1 MILNNGEINMY
12 RSRSLLALMITLTL
26 LISACVFTGQKAED
40 KSIDLKAQMPTD
52 PSLIEGQL
60 DNGLRYFIK
69 KNGKPE
75 NRAEL
80 RLVINA
86 GSIMEDEDQLG
97 LAHLLEHLAFN
108 GTEDFPKLDLVNYL
122 EGIGMRF
129 GPDLN
134 AYTSFDETVYMLQV
148 PTDSLNQM
156 AMGFKILENWAHK
169 VSLEGE
175 EIDKER
181 GVVVEEWRL
190 GQGAGQRIFDKQIPV
205 LFKGSRYAERLP
217 IGSMDIIEN
226 ADHETVR
233 RFYRDWYR
241 PDLMAV
247 VAVGDFDPVDIESRI
262 KSLFS
267 SIPKRAGTRERKV
280 YDVPGHSEVLYAIA
294 SDPEATRSSVN
305 ILFKHAARVDRTA
318 GEYRENI
325 VERIYHEMLNARFS
339 ELSQTADAPFL
350 YAFSTKWGWARTSEM
365 IALGAGVVDGGIPA
379 GLEAVLIEGERVR
392 RHGFTKTELDRAKK
406 SILKSMETLYH
417 EKDKQESR
425 GYASELI
432 RHFLEEEAVSGI
444 EYEYQ
449 LYKETVPGIGLKEVN
464 ALAQQFIT
472 DDNRVVMASGPEKEG
487 VTVPDEAELA
497 AVMASISTLN
507 IQPYIDN
514 VSTDPLISELP
525 TAGKV
530 VEKKYHE
537 DIDTYELRLSNGVRV
552 VLKSTDFKND
562 EILFQAYSPGGYS
575 VFQDEDLVTG
585 KMADKLMDYSGLGN
599 FSLMDLQKL
608 MAGKDVA
615 TTPYI
620 NALYEGLRGSVSP
633 NDLEMLFQMIYLQFT
648 ASRQDEEAVAALMTQ
663 FRSQLENK
671 SLSPEAAYG
680 DTLAATMNRYHHR
693 RQPMTVEKLGLV
705 DLNRAQEL
713 YDERFEDAGD
723 FTFLFVGSFKIET
736 MLPFITQYLASL
748 PATGRNETWVDEGVM
763 IPEGKIEKEVKRG
776 VEPKSRTRIIFP
788 GKFDYSRQ
796 NRYDMYSMMQVLN
809 IRLREVLR
817 EDMGG
822 VYGVSVWASMSKEP
836 QAEYSLN
843 VTFGCAPDR
852 VQELTD
858 AVLAEI
864 KKIMSEAP
872 DQTNIDKVK
881 EAQRREREIN
891 IQTNSYWLNSLA
903 VYYREGRELSDFMKF
918 NELIDGFSAEDARA
932 AAAKYFDLD
941 NMIQVT
947 LNPED

>member
-1 MILNNGEINMY
+1 MH
-12 RSRSLLALMITLTL
+12 RSRSLMSILIALTL
-26 LISACVFTGQKAED
+26 VMSACVFTGHDTVES
-40 KSIDLKAQMPTD
+40 SIDLAAQMPVD
-52 PSLIEGQL
+52 PSLIEGEL
-60 DNGLRYFIK
+60 DNGLKYFIK

-80 RLVINA
+80 RLVVNA

-108 GTEDFPKLDLVNYL
+108 GTVDFPKMELINYL

-148 PTDSLNQM
+148 PTDSVNQM
-156 AMGFKILENWAHK
+156 ATGFKILENWAHK

-175 EIDKER
+175 EIEKER

-190 GQGAGQRIFDKQIPV
+190 GQGAGQRIFDKQIPI

-217 IGSMDIIEN
+217 IGSMDVIKN
-226 ADHETVR
+226 ASHESIR
-233 RFYRDWYR
+233 RFYQDWYR

-247 VAVGDFDPVDIESRI
+247 VAVGDFDPADIEARI
-262 KSLFS
+262 KTLFGD
-267 SIPKRAGTRERKV
+267 IPRATEVRDRKV
-280 YDVPGHSEVLYAIA
+280 YDVPGHPEVLYAIA

-305 ILFKHAARVDRTA
+305 ILFKHPARIDRTA

-325 VERIYHEMLNARFS
+325 VERIYHEMLNSRFS
-339 ELSQTADAPFL
+339 ELSQKADAPFL

-365 IALGAGVVDGGIPA
+365 AALGAGVVDGGIPA
-379 GLEAVLIEGERVR
+379 GLEAVLVEGERVR
-392 RHGFTKTELDRAKK
+392 RHGFTSTELDRAKK
-406 SILKSMETLYH
+406 SVLRSMEKLYQ
-417 EKDKQESR
+417 ERDKQESR

-444 EYEYQ
+444 EYEFQ
-449 LYKETVPGIGLKEVN
+449 LYMETVPGIGLDEVN
-464 ALAQQFIT
+464 ALAQKFIT
-472 DDNRVVMASGPEKEG
+472 DENRIVMASGPEKEG
-487 VTVPDEAELA
+487 VSVPEEAELA
-497 AVMASISTLN
+497 AVMAGIANLSID
-507 IQPYIDN
+507 PYVDQ
-514 VSTDPLISELP
+514 VSTEPLISELP
-525 TAGKV
+525 QAGTV

-537 DIDTYELRLSNGVRV
+537 DIDTYEIRLSNGVKV

-562 EILFQAYSPGGYS
+562 EILFQAFSPGGYS
-575 VFQDEDLVTG
+575 VFKDEDLITG
-585 KMADKLMDYSGLGN
+585 KMADKLMDNSGLGN

-608 MAGKDVA
+608 MAGKAVA

-620 NALYEGLRGSVSP
+620 DALYEGLRGSVSP
-633 NDLEMLFQMIYLQFT
+633 NDIELLFQLIYLQFT
-648 ASRQDEEAVAALMTQ
+648 GSRQDEEAVAALMTQ
-663 FRSQLENK
+663 IRSQLENK
-671 SLSPEAAYG
+671 SQSPEAAYS
-680 DTLAATMNRYHHR
+680 DTLNATMNLYHPR
-693 RQPMTVEKLGLV
+693 RQPMTVETLDRV

-713 YDERFEDAGD
+713 YDDRFQDAGD
-723 FTFLFVGSFKIET
+723 FTFLFVGNFQNET
-736 MLPFITQYLASL
+736 LMPHILQYLGSL
-748 PATGRNETWVDEGVM
+748 PATGRNETWTDEGVM
-763 IPEGKIEKEVKRG
+763 KPKGKINKEVKRG

-788 GKFDYSRQ
+788 GKFEYTRQ
-796 NRYDMYSMMQVLN
+796 NRYDMYSMMQVLR

-822 VYGVSVWASMSKEP
+822 VYGVGVWASMSKEP
-836 QAEYSLN
+836 EAEYSLN

-858 AVLAEI
+858 AVMFEI
-864 KKIMSEAP
+864 NMLIKETP
-872 DQTNIDKVK
+872 DQVNVGKVK

-891 IQTNSYWLNSLA
+891 IQENSYWLNSLA

-918 NELIDGFSAEDARA
+918 NELIEGFSGDDAQA
-932 AAAKYFDLD
+932 AAAKYFNLD
-941 NMIQVT
+941 QMVQVT

>member
-1 MILNNGEINMY
+1 MH
-12 RSRSLLALMITLTL
+12 RSRSHLALLSLLIALTL
-26 LISACVFTGQKAED
+26 VLSACVFTGQDTTES
-40 KSIDLKAQMPTD
+40 SIDLNAQMPVD

-60 DNGLRYFIK
+60 DNGLKYFIK
-69 KNGKPE
+69 VNRKPE

-80 RLVINA
+80 RLVVNA

-108 GTEDFPKLDLVNYL
+108 GTEDFPKQDLVNYL

-148 PTDSLNQM
+148 PTDSVNQM
-156 AMGFKILENWAHK
+156 ATGFKILENWAHK

-190 GQGAGQRIFDKQIPV
+190 GQGAGQRIFDKQLPI
-205 LFKGSRYAERLP
+205 LFQGSRYADRLP
-217 IGSMDIIEN
+217 IGSMDIIQN
-226 ADHETVR
+226 ASYETVQ

-247 VAVGDFDPVDIESRI
+247 VAVGDFDPADIEARI
-262 KSLFS
+262 KALFGA
-267 SIPKRAGTRERKV
+267 IPKRDETRERTV
-280 YDVPGHSEVLYAIA
+280 YDAPGHSEILYAVA

-305 ILFKHAARVDRTA
+305 ILFKHPSSVDRTA
-318 GEYRENI
+318 GEYRDNI
-325 VERIYHEMLNARFS
+325 VERIYHEMLNGRFS
-339 ELSQTADAPFL
+339 ELSQKADAPFL

-365 IALGAGVVDGGIPA
+365 LALGAGVVDGGIPA
-379 GLEAVLIEGERVR
+379 GLQAVLVEGERVR
-392 RHGFTKTELDRAKK
+392 RHGFTTTELDRAKK
-406 SILKSMETLYH
+406 SVLRSMEKLYQ
-417 EKDKQESR
+417 ERDKQESR
-425 GYASELI
+425 GYATELI

-449 LYKETVPGIGLKEVN
+449 LYVETLPGIDLEEVN
-464 ALAQQFIT
+464 ALAQKFIT
-472 DDNRVVMASGPEKEG
+472 DENRVVMASGPEKEG
-487 VTVPDEAELA
+487 VSVPEEAELA
-497 AVMASISTLN
+497 AVMASISSLT
-507 IQPYIDN
+507 IEPYVDQ
-514 VSTDPLISELP
+514 VSTEPLIAELP
-525 TAGKV
+525 QAGEV
-530 VEKKYHE
+530 VEKTYHE
-537 DIDTYELRLSNGVRV
+537 DIDTYELRLSNGVKV

-562 EILFQAYSPGGYS
+562 EILFQAFSPGGYS
-575 VFQDEDLVTG
+575 VFKDEDLVTG
-585 KMADKLMDYSGLGN
+585 KMADKLMDYSGIGN

-608 MAGKDVA
+608 MAGKEVA

-633 NDLEMLFQMIYLQFT
+633 TDLEMLFQMIYLQFT
-648 ASRQDEEAVAALMTQ
+648 GSRQDEEAVAALMTQ

-671 SLSPEAAYG
+671 SQSPEAAYS
-680 DTLAATMNRYHHR
+680 DTLSATMNNYHPR
-693 RQPMTVEKLGLV
+693 RQPMTVEKLDLV

-713 YDERFEDAGD
+713 YDDRFADAGD
-723 FTFLFVGSFKIET
+723 FTFLFVGTFKFET
-736 MLPFITQYLASL
+736 MLPLIQQYLGAL

-763 IPEGKIEKEVKRG
+763 TPAGMITKEVKRG
-776 VEPKSRTRIIFP
+776 VEPKSRTRIVFP
-788 GKFDYSRQ
+788 GKFDYTRQ
-796 NRYDMYSMMQVLN
+796 NRYDMYSMMQVLR

-822 VYGVSVWASMSKEP
+822 VYGVGVWASMSKEP
-836 QAEYSLN
+836 KAKYSLN

-852 VQELTD
+852 VDELTD
-858 AVLAEI
+858 AVLVEI
-864 KKIMSEAP
+864 KKIINESP
-872 DQTNIDKVK
+872 DSVNVDKVK

-891 IQTNSYWLNSLA
+891 IKQNSYWLNSLA

-918 NELIDGFSAEDARA
+918 NELIEGFSAEDAQA
-932 AAAKYFDLD
+932 AAAQYFDLD
-941 NMIQVT
+941 SMIQVT

>member
-1 MILNNGEINMY
+1 MH
-12 RSRSLLALMITLTL
+12 RSRSHLSLLSLLIALTL
-26 LISACVFTGQKAED
+26 LMSACVFTGQDADES
-40 KSIDLKAQMPTD
+40 SIDLNAEMPTD

-60 DNGLRYFIK
+60 DNGLKYFIK

-86 GSIMEDEDQLG
+86 GSIMEDDDQLG

-108 GTEDFPKLDLVNYL
+108 GTEDFPKQELVNYL

-148 PTDSLNQM
+148 PTDSVNQM
-156 AMGFKILENWAHK
+156 ATGFKILENWAHK

-205 LFKGSRYAERLP
+205 LFKGSRYADRLP
-217 IGSMDIIEN
+217 IGSMDVVKN
-226 ADHETVR
+226 ASHESVR
-233 RFYRDWYR
+233 RFYNDWYR

-247 VAVGDFDPVDIESRI
+247 VAVGDFDPADIEARI
-262 KSLFS
+262 KALFGA
-267 SIPKRAGTRERKV
+267 IPKATETRDRTV
-280 YDVPGHSEVLYAIA
+280 FDVPGQSEVLYAVA

-305 ILFKHAARVDRTA
+305 ILFKHPAGIDRTA

-339 ELSQTADAPFL
+339 ELSQKADAPFL

-365 IALGAGVVDGGIPA
+365 VALGAGVVDGGIPA

-392 RHGFTKTELDRAKK
+392 RHGFTSTELDRAKK
-406 SILKSMETLYH
+406 SVLRSMEALYQ
-417 EKDKQESR
+417 ERDKQESR

-432 RHFLEEEAVSGI
+432 RHFLKEEAVSGI
-444 EYEYQ
+444 EYEFQ
-449 LYKETVPGIGLKEVN
+449 LYQETIPGIHLGEIN
-464 ALAQQFIT
+464 ALAQKFIT
-472 DDNRVVMASGPEKEG
+472 DENRVVMASGPEKEG
-487 VTVPDEAELA
+487 VSVPGEAELA
-497 AVMASISTLN
+497 AVMASIAALN
-507 IQPYIDN
+507 IDPYVDQ
-514 VSTDPLISELP
+514 VSNEPLIPELP
-525 TAGKV
+525 KAGTV

-537 DIDTYELRLSNGVRV
+537 DIDTYELRLSNGVKV

-575 VFQDEDLVTG
+575 VFKDEDLITG

-599 FSLMDLQKL
+599 FSLMDLQKM
-608 MAGKDVA
+608 MAGKEVA

-633 NDLEMLFQMIYLQFT
+633 TDLEMLFQMIYLQFT
-648 ASRQDEEAVAALMTQ
+648 GSRQDEEAVAALMTQ

-671 SLSPEAAYG
+671 SLSPEAAYS
-680 DTLAATMNRYHHR
+680 DTLSATMNLYHPR
-693 RQPMTVEKLGLV
+693 RQPMTVEKLDMV

-713 YDERFEDAGD
+713 YDDRFQDAGD
-723 FTFLFVGSFKIET
+723 FTFLFVGNFENET
-736 MLPFITQYLASL
+736 MLPLIQQYLGSL
-748 PATGRNETWVDEGVM
+748 PATGRNETWVDERVM
-763 IPEGKIEKEVKRG
+763 TPQGRVQKEVKRG
-776 VEPKSRTRIIFP
+776 VEPKSRTRIVFP
-788 GKFDYSRQ
+788 GKFDYTRQ
-796 NRYDMYSMMQVLN
+796 NRYDMYSMMQVLR

-836 QAEYSLN
+836 QAKYTLN

-852 VQELTD
+852 VHELTD
-858 AVLAEI
+858 AVLVEI
-864 KKIMSEAP
+864 KKIMKEAP
-872 DQTNIDKVK
+872 DQVNVDKVK
-881 EAQRREREIN
+881 ESQRREREIN
-891 IQTNSYWLNSLA
+891 IQKNSYWLNSLT

-918 NELIDGFSAEDARA
+918 NELIEGFSADDAQA
-932 AAAKYFDLD
+932 AAAQYFDLD
-941 NMIQVT
+941 RMVQVT

>member
-1 MILNNGEINMY
+1 M
-12 RSRSLLALMITLTL
+12 
-26 LISACVFTGQKAED
+26 F
-40 KSIDLKAQMPTD
+40 IDL
-52 PSLIEGQL
+52 SFIEGQL
-60 DNGLRYFIK
+60 DNGLKYFIK

-108 GTEDFPKLDLVNYL
+108 GTEDFPKQDLVNYL

-148 PTDSLNQM
+148 PTDSVNQM
-156 AMGFKILENWAHK
+156 ATGFKILENWAHK

-190 GQGAGQRIFDKQIPV
+190 RQGAGQRVFNKQLPI

-217 IGSMDIIEN
+217 IGSMDIIQN

-241 PDLMAV
+241 PDLMAI
-247 VAVGDFDPVDIESRI
+247 VAVGDFDPADIEARI
-262 KSLFS
+262 KSLFG
-267 SIPKRAGTRERKV
+267 SIPKRTETRERKV
-280 YDVPGHSEVLYAIA
+280 YEVPGHSEVLYAIA

-305 ILFKHAARVDRTA
+305 VLFKHPTRVDRTP
-318 GEYRENI
+318 GEYRDNI
-325 VERIYHEMLNARFS
+325 VERIYNEMLNARFS
-339 ELSQTADAPFL
+339 ELSQKADAPFL
-350 YAFSTKWGWARTSEM
+350 YAFSTKWLWARTSQM
-365 IALGAGVVDGGIPA
+365 IALGASVVDGGIPA

-392 RHGFTKTELDRAKK
+392 RHGFTSTELDRAKK
-406 SILKSMETLYH
+406 SVLRSMEALYQ

-432 RHFLEEEAVSGI
+432 RHFLEEEVVSGI

-449 LYKETVPGIGLKEVN
+449 LYMETVPGIGLDEVN
-464 ALAQQFIT
+464 ALAQKFIT
-472 DDNRVVMASGPEKEG
+472 DENRVVMASGPEKEG
-487 VTVPDEAELA
+487 VSVPDEAELA
-497 AVMASISTLN
+497 AVMASIATLT
-507 IQPYIDN
+507 IEPYVDQ

-525 TAGKV
+525 KAGEV

-552 VLKSTDFKND
+552 VLKSTEFKND

-575 VFQDEDLVTG
+575 VFDDEDLVTG

-608 MAGKDVA
+608 MAGKEVA

-633 NDLEMLFQMIYLQFT
+633 SDIEMLFQMIYLQFT
-648 ASRQDEEAVAALMTQ
+648 GSRQDEEAVSALMTQ

-680 DTLAATMNRYHHR
+680 DTLSATMNRYHPR
-693 RQPMTVEKLGLV
+693 RRPMTVESLDLI

-723 FTFLFVGSFKIET
+723 FTFLFVGNFELEG
-736 MLPFITQYLASL
+736 MLPLITQYLGSL
-748 PATGRNETWVDEGVM
+748 PATGRNETWVDEGV
-763 IPEGKIEKEVKRG
+763 IAPQRKIQKEVKRG
-776 VEPKSRTRIIFP
+776 VEPKSRTRIVFP
-788 GKFDYSRQ
+788 GEFDYTRQ

-822 VYGVSVWASMSKEP
+822 VYGVGVWASMSKEP
-836 QAEYSLN
+836 QSTYTLN

-858 AVLAEI
+858 AVMVEI
-864 KKIMSEAP
+864 RKIMTETP
-872 DQTNIDKVK
+872 DQVNVDKVK
-881 EAQRREREIN
+881 ESQRREREIN
-891 IQTNSYWLNSLA
+891 IQKNSYWLNSLA

-918 NELIDGFSAEDARA
+918 NELIEGFSAEDAQA

-941 NMIQVT
+941 RMVQVT